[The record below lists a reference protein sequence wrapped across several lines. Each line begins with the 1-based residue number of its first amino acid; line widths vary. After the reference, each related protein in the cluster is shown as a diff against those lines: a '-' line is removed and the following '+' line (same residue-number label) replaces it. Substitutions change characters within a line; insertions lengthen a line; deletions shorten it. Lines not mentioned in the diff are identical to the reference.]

1 MKLRDY
7 FELPCKFIIW
17 NKLSSII
24 FVVFLSL
31 VFLLGHLL
39 INVGYNYDKY
49 VEDSVNK
56 NVLARTYFIFNSDQ
70 LAGKSTDLEKIV
82 KDVRKIPHVI
92 HSYNDQYAAL
102 MAANIDEINKNNED
116 KSLFIKTVT
125 DTFSPN
131 ISKGRKVKN
140 ENEIICPRY
149 LRTSN
154 AAKNKSDVTS
164 MEKYLNKE
172 ITLSYV
178 QLYWENAS
186 RPLVS
191 KVFEKKVKL
200 VGIFDNILSLE
211 TFNECYMLE
220 SVVRQMFLESD
231 SIYSEEF
238 LKDNFVYNDGNA
250 TEVIV
255 DELKNMDIVKEEL
268 TKEGYDVSTVGLN
281 FDWQFI
287 NKIKLISLIV
297 FFILLLCILIIFSIY
312 ISVFLK
318 KQKKYIAL
326 YKIFG
331 YTEKQLSLLYKIQII
346 LYSLISFIISLIICN
361 IGVFITNKILSNNL
375 EYFYVRLSISFY
387 FEFIFFVF
395 IIGIIYLVSNRINK
409 KINSFEIKEIFN
421 DNNF

>member
-24 FVVFLSL
+24 FIIFLSL

-70 LAGKSTDLEKIV
+70 LAGESTDLEKIV

-191 KVFEKKVKL
+191 KVFKKKVKL

-238 LKDNFVYNDGNA
+238 LK
-250 TEVIV
+250 
-255 DELKNMDIVKEEL
+255 
-268 TKEGYDVSTVGLN
+268 
-281 FDWQFI
+281 
-287 NKIKLISLIV
+287 
-297 FFILLLCILIIFSIY
+297 
-312 ISVFLK
+312 
-318 KQKKYIAL
+318 KQKKYVAL
-326 YKIFG
+326 YKTFG